1 MTNTIKEEQQFCS
14 TADHQILQRDLDGLH
29 QWSLKWQMKFN
40 ASKCKVVH
48 FGYNNP
54 KFPYEIQGQV
64 LENSSQERDL
74 GVIVQP
80 NLDFDK
86 HIGIVTGKVNKTLGV
101 IKRSYDNKQM
111 KTISCNYTKA

>member
-1 MTNTIKEEQQFCS
+1 MSGMRFWN
-14 TADHQILQRDLDGLH
+14 L
-29 QWSLKWQMKFN
+29 FN

-80 NLDFDK
+80 NIDFDK
-86 HIGIVTGKVNKTLGV
+86 QIGIVTEKANKILAM

-111 KTISCNYTKA
+111 NNIKKLYKSVVWIMQFKLLEPIRICSAESNKNDRRIT